1 GGARKPHARRT
12 FCTLNVRSRAP
23 HSRRWA
29 FFSSLLA
36 RRSRAARTGA
46 VSFSTGLLTLG
57 PWVVRTALADL
68 FAQMLALLG
77 RHLARPLP
85 LLRRELPPLLQ
96 IFLGLGP
103 LLGRQSLEPADF
115 ALRGPGRLLTGGLRR
130 RWNGGR
136 QHGDGEECG
145 HDEAA
150 HLPHLLWSGTSW

>member
-1 GGARKPHARRT
+1 MSWPMRQSSYTTTYSTVKNARETFPRRLLKKVQMRGGARKPHARRT

-77 RHLARPLP
+77 RHLAP
-85 LLRRELPPLLQ
+85 
-96 IFLGLGP
+96 
-103 LLGRQSLEPADF
+103 
-115 ALRGPGRLLTGGLRR
+115 ALRVFL
-130 RWNGGR
+130 
-136 QHGDGEECG
+136 
-145 HDEAA
+145 EA
-150 HLPHLLWSGTSW
+150 